1 MKQQTHPKLSTTIVQ
16 MTDGS
21 FFIKKWLFFREFLS
35 LEVDV
40 KSHSGWLETVKNTTI
55 KQSKVKK

>member
-1 MKQQTHPKLSTTIVQ
+1 MKQQTHPKLATTIIQ

-40 KSHSGWLETVKNTTI
+40 KSHAGWLETSKNNI
-55 KQSKVKK
+55 KQPKIKK

>member
-21 FFIKKWLFFREFLS
+21 FFIKKWLFFRDFLS
-35 LEVDV
+35 LEVDIR
-40 KSHSGWLETVKNTTI
+40 SHSGWQNPTKNLSI
-55 KQSKVKK
+55 KQLKIKK